1 MEYIKM
7 LDPIQARRLAGMGF
21 CYIKEQINKQDV
33 YCFRAEP
40 ELLEI
45 LSNQF
50 SDKQYFTESIL
61 RF

>member
-1 MEYIKM
+1 MKYIKM
-7 LDPIQARRLAGMGF
+7 LDPVTAEKLAEMGF

-45 LSNQF
+45 LNNQY